1 MHPAAR
7 KRLDEYA
14 THLLAAAFGP
24 TPRKRYEAGL
34 HESGQSRER
43 PFVNVSTTLRVS
55 NDNLWPGAG
64 AGVIGVLRGCRRA
77 TLLQAGARDG
87 EYKNPKP
94 EAASEQSDLLPDCS
108 SLT

>member
-7 KRLDEYA
+7 QGLDEYA

-34 HESGQSRER
+34 HKSGQVANDFLLMYQQPFAFPTTTVARGKGRRHREFER
-43 PFVNVSTTLRVS
+43 LPT
-55 NDNLWPGAG
+55 
-64 AGVIGVLRGCRRA
+64 RR
-77 TLLQAGARDG
+77 LLQGGRWERRIQDP
-87 EYKNPKP
+87 EP